1 MATAKVAAVTSV
13 PRLGWND
20 FWGGCFEALSHRG
33 IPLRRHSGAFWEQ
46 GMQSMFSDCIREG
59 VDWILALDYDST
71 FTAEMLDRMLWWFG
85 NNEHMDALAPLQIGR
100 GREAPLFSKRG
111 CAEMTFET
119 SKPFR
124 VDSAHF
130 GLTLIRA
137 DRLKSLA
144 KPWFW
149 SQPGKDGEWGDDRVD
164 ADIYFWNKWYEAGH
178 SVYVA
183 PDVRIGHL
191 QVMVSDYD
199 KNFVPRHSYV
209 NRWLKENHSVSDN
222 EVISSQ
228 RELLPGEPADRQ
240 RASN

>member
-1 MATAKVAAVTSV
+1 MAVAKIAAVTSV

-20 FWGGCFEALSHRG
+20 FWGSAFEALAHRG

-46 GMQSMFSDCIREG
+46 GMQSMFNDCIREG
-59 VDWILALDYDST
+59 VDWILTLDYDST
-71 FTAEMLDRMLWWFG
+71 FTAEQLDRMLWWFG
-85 NNEHMDALAPLQIGR
+85 NNEHIDALAPLQIGR

-111 CAEMTFET
+111 MQEVSFET

-130 GLTLIRA
+130 GLTLLRA
-137 DRLKSLA
+137 SAIATLP

-149 SQPGKDGEWGDDRVD
+149 GQPGADGDWGDDRVD
-164 ADIYFWNKWYEAGH
+164 ADIYFWNKWYDAGL

-199 KNFVPRHSYV
+199 KDFKPRHQYV
-209 NRWLKENHSVSDN
+209 GKWLKENSVVHDK
-222 EVISSQ
+222 EVVLAQ
-228 RELLPGEPADRQ
+228 REHVREEPADRP